1 MNSLKAEKLHHRVRF
16 RYLPTYKMKIF
27 KLIQTTDSKKK
38 FDKKSGAGAYGITV
52 VFPPLKKK
60 KKKKKKKWICYEIRY
75 QGKNQIPPMQ
85 LHKIEIMTT
94 ASMCK

>member
-27 KLIQTTDSKKK
+27 IVIQTTDSKKK

-60 KKKKKKKWICYEIRY
+60 KKRICYEIRY